1 MEAIEGAEENNFA
14 AEAPRRRASLI
25 KGELTLAR
33 ELRLARAV
41 PPRKFALRLGASAA
55 SCSLQPPNLHNVA
68 RRACQRRC
76 PRLCRPCRP

>member
-41 PPRKFALRLGASAA
+41 PPRKFALRLGASCGKLFQFSAI
-55 SCSLQPPNLHNVA
+55 SLAPYADLTTGIATVSA
-68 RRACQRRC
+68 TM
-76 PRLCRPCRP
+76 